1 MPDKRSSRFLSTPSG
16 FLGLV
21 LLAVVANPAIA
32 QNVPDTE
39 PPIIEIEALTE
50 SVADNTQ
57 VFAAQ
62 IAEDRVLL
70 DAILYFR
77 RQGQD
82 SFTGV
87 EMSPLGDTG
96 YYSVSI
102 ETDPRDL
109 RTIEYY
115 VQARDE
121 SGNRTVSGF
130 AFDPFQRELLPATT
144 RITQSGG
151 TSNGTTSS
159 GANTPSEPIT
169 PAYKRPWVQ
178 IALGVLAL
186 GVLASAAGGG
196 GSPDGPTQ
204 SIRINIPEPTL

>member
-1 MPDKRSSRFLSTPSG
+1 MPVNLISSIKPLLSSLAA
-16 FLGLV
+16 FI
-21 LLAVVANPAIA
+21 LLSVVAHTAIA
-32 QNVPDTE
+32 QNLPDTE
-39 PPIIEIEALTE
+39 PPIIEIETLGE

-70 DAILYFR
+70 DAILYYR

-82 SFTGV
+82 AFSGAV
-87 EMSPLGDTG
+87 MKPLGDTG
-96 YYSVSI
+96 YFSVSI
-102 ETDPRDL
+102 ETDITDL

-130 AFDPFQRELLPATT
+130 AFDPFQRTLLPASVSISQNTSAQGST
-144 RITQSGG
+144 NSGTG
-151 TSNGTTSS
+151 ASS
-159 GANTPSEPIT
+159 EIIK
-169 PAYKRPWVQ
+169 PAFKRPWVKV
-178 IALGVLAL
+178 ALGVLAL

-196 GSPDGPTQ
+196 GSSSGPTQ
-204 SIRINIPEPTL
+204 SITLNIPEPNL